1 MPALYL
7 VVVAALVALL
17 GYRFYGAFLAARV
30 ATLDDLRATPAH
42 TRGDGRDFVPTHP
55 LVLFGHHFAA
65 IAGAGPLIG
74 PVLAAQ
80 FGYLPGFLWLLV
92 GSVLAGGVHDL
103 VILTASVRSG
113 GRSLANIAREQVS
126 TVTGGATAI
135 AIVFVMTVALAAMA
149 LVVVNSLK
157 QSAWGVFSI
166 LCTIPIAIGMGLWSH
181 KIRPG
186 AIRST
191 TAVGVVLLI
200 AAVAAGAWIPHSPLR
215 GWFVYDDRTIA
226 LALMGYGFLAAVL
239 PVWLLLAPRDYL
251 SSFMKIG
258 AIGLLAVG
266 VIVVNPRLHMPALT
280 PFIHGG
286 GPVIP
291 GPVFPFVFITIACG
305 AISGFHSLIASGTTP
320 KMIDRE
326 RHILPIAYGAM
337 VVEGFVGVIALIAAC
352 ALEPGDYFAINT
364 PPAVFAHLGMAVRHL
379 PALEAQVGET
389 LAGRPGGA
397 VSLAVGMAQIF
408 SAVPF
413 LRGLMSFWYHF
424 AIMFEAMFVLTLI
437 DAGTRV
443 TRYMLQEVGGMA
455 VPALRRWSGPAP
467 ALAFSALA
475 VAGWGYFVWT
485 GTVSTIWPLL
495 GVSNQ
500 LLAAFAL
507 AIGTSWLVN
516 HGRGRYAWVT
526 LGPLAFMCVNT
537 LTAGWMNLSY
547 NYLRPQLQAGAP
559 SLWSAFLAAPT
570 PARMQCVVT
579 LVIMSLL
586 VIVVADSLRHWL
598 RALGRSRP
606 APGHQPEVGPLPAQ
620 SPAA

>member
-7 VVVAALVALL
+7 VVVSALVAIIA
-17 GYRFYGAFLAARV
+17 YRTYGAFLAAKV

-42 TRGDGRDFVPTHP
+42 TLADGRDYVPTHP

-92 GSVLAGGVHDL
+92 GSVLAGGVHDF
-103 VILTASVRSG
+103 VILTASVRSN
-113 GRSLANIAREQVS
+113 GRSLANIGREQVS
-126 TVTGGATAI
+126 PLTGAATAI

-166 LCTIPIAIGMGLWSH
+166 LCTIPIALGMGLWSTRV
-181 KIRPG
+181 RPG

-191 TAVGVVLLI
+191 TAVGVVLLLV
-200 AAVAAGAWIPHSPLR
+200 AVAAGAWIQQSPLAR
-215 GWFVYDDRTIA
+215 WFLQPEHGIA
-226 LALMGYGFLAAVL
+226 AGIMVYGFIASVL

-251 SSFMKIG
+251 SAFMKIG
-258 AIGLLAVG
+258 AILLLAVG

-280 PFIHGG
+280 SFVHGG

-291 GPVFPFVFITIACG
+291 GPLFPYVFITIACG

-326 RHILPIAYGAM
+326 RHILPISYGAM
-337 VVEGFVGVIALIAAC
+337 VLEGFVGVVALIAAC
-352 ALEPGDYFAINT
+352 ALEPADYFAINT
-364 PPAVFAHLGMAVRHL
+364 PAPVFATLGMAVRHL

-408 SAVPF
+408 SALPF
-413 LRGLMSFWYHF
+413 LRGLMAFWYHF

-455 VPALRRWSGPAP
+455 FPALRRWHGLAP
-467 ALAFSALA
+467 AALFSALA

-485 GTVSTIWPLL
+485 GTVSAIWPLL

-507 AIGTSWLVN
+507 AIGTSVLIN
-516 HGRGRYAWVT
+516 MGKARYAWTT
-526 LGPLAFMCVNT
+526 LVPLAFMCVNT
-537 LTAGWMNLSY
+537 LTAGWMNLGL
-547 NYLRPQLQAGAP
+547 NYLRPQLKAGAP
-559 SLWSAFLAAPT
+559 SLWAAFLAAPL
-570 PARMQCVVT
+570 PARVQCLVT
-579 LVIMSLL
+579 LIIMALL
-586 VIVVADSLRHWL
+586 VVVVLDSLRHWRRALRRPGRGVVPEPAAAAL
-598 RALGRSRP
+598 RAP
-606 APGHQPEVGPLPAQ
+606 A
-620 SPAA
+620 S